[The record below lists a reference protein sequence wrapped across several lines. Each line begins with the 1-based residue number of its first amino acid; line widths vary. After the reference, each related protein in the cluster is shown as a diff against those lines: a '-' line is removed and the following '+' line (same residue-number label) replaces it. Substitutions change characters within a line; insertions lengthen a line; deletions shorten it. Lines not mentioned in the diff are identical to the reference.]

1 MNNNRILILGSN
13 GMLGKMVSLYLSSNK
28 EFDITVTARNK
39 NQFLES
45 NFEGKYLIF
54 DAVNDNLD
62 QLLKKLD
69 QYSYIINCIGMI
81 KPKINEKDNTSI
93 YDTVFINSYFPL
105 NLQKISLEKNIKY
118 IQIGTDC
125 VFSGDSGNYFENSFM
140 DANDLYG
147 KSKIVGEIE
156 SNNKHIIRSSIIG
169 PEYGNGFSLMNWFLK
184 NNETEVFGFKNHEWN
199 GVTTLNF
206 AKVIEG
212 MIKNNK
218 FKFKTQHLIPNNT
231 ITKANLLEEFK
242 KHFNKD
248 IGIKHIDAEEIIDR
262 TLLTINEQVN
272 KNLWKCAGYSSI
284 PTVEENIEELA
295 NSEITNKIMKQ

>member
-62 QLLKKLD
+62 QILKKLD

-81 KPKINEKDNTSI
+81 KPKIDEKDNTSI

-125 VFSGDSGNYFENSFM
+125 VFSGESGNYFENSFM

-156 SNNKHIIRSSIIG
+156 SNNKYIIRSSIIG

-184 NNETEVFGFKNHEWN
+184 NNENEVFGFKNHEWN

-218 FKFKTQHLIPNNT
+218 FKFKTQHLIPKNT
-231 ITKANLLEEFK
+231 ISKAILLEELKKNFK
-242 KHFNKD
+242 KD
-248 IGIKHIDAEEIIDR
+248 IKIEHINSKNVINR
-262 TLLTINEQVN
+262 TLLTNNNQLNED
-272 KNLWKCAGYSSI
+272 LWKLAGYSNV
-284 PTVEENIEELA
+284 PTIEENIEELA
-295 NSEITNKIMKQ
+295 NSKYLHRIIN